1 MSFARSRRNL
11 TGPIFALSLL
21 TAACADRGS
30 AFAAMD
36 EAPPPTA
43 ASTPQS
49 GPIEDEAQPEA
60 ADEDGAKATARMVIR
75 TARVQLR
82 ADAPAEVVA
91 RAIGL
96 AERAG
101 GFVASSETH
110 GVGADVDQA
119 TATLRVPAD
128 AFQSVLASLRAEG
141 ELLGEQLGGDDVTDR
156 YVDLTARLRSQRTLE
171 ERLLDILGKVVSVE
185 DALQVETQ
193 LARVR
198 TEIEQL
204 DGQRRAMEDRVSF
217 ATVDLVVSSP
227 VRHNAPPAE
236 TVSSM
241 LDRAVDDAG
250 RAFLAVVT
258 GLIRILGGLLPLGL
272 VFGPIAWALQRGVR
286 RRRAARALVMHASSR
301 PPPGPPPGAPPAR
314 V

>member
-1 MSFARSRRNL
+1 MFRSMTLARSRRRL
-11 TGPIFALSLL
+11 TGPMLALSLL
-21 TAACADRGS
+21 TIACDSRSAAFSADK
-30 AFAAMD
+30 
-36 EAPPPTA
+36 EAPAPTA
-43 ASTPQS
+43 AAAPQS
-49 GPIEDEAQPEA
+49 EATVDELQ
-60 ADEDGAKATARMVIR
+60 ADEPTDDGAKQTARMVIR

-82 ADAPAEVVA
+82 ADAPADVIA
-91 RAIGL
+91 RAIAL

-119 TATLRVPAD
+119 TATLRIPAD
-128 AFQSVLASLRAEG
+128 AFESVIASLRAEG

-171 ERLLDILGKVVSVE
+171 ERLLDILGKVASVE

-193 LARVR
+193 LTRVR

-227 VRHNAPPAE
+227 VRHNAVPAE
-236 TVSSM
+236 TVTSK
-241 LDRAVDDAG
+241 LDRAIDDAG

-258 GLIRILGGLLPLGL
+258 GLIRILGALLPLGL
-272 VFGPIAWALQRGVR
+272 VFGPIGWALRRGIR
-286 RRRAARALVMHASSR
+286 RRRAARALALHAGSR
-301 PPPGPPPGAPPAR
+301 MPPNAPMG
-314 V
+314 